1 MAKIIIQCPDC
12 GEELVASTSFFSR
25 SSRVV
30 QCKHCGKMVDV
41 KQERMESA
49 ACPSCGTNVVF
60 KKSQKTVT
68 CPDCKRKFAP
78 MEEFTKQ
85 TRVSCPQCGCG
96 IGVSKKSGAGAEA
109 ECPLCGF
116 RFNAQ
121 AELERAKLVRD
132 NILSVIKYEGDNS
145 TFVWKHPI
153 EDFYYGSKLIVHES
167 QEALFLL
174 NGKALD
180 LFGPGEHI
188 LETQRLPLL
197 NKVQSLPTGGAN
209 PFHAEV
215 YFINKAMQMDL
226 KWGTSSR
233 VRFIDPITQIP
244 LDIGASG
251 EMNLMVGDAR
261 KLIVKLVGTT
271 GGLVGNKAELSGE
284 GARAVKSLQVAFRGM
299 MNMEIR
305 SFLGSVIKEQEL
317 NILEIDAHTAELSE
331 ALRLRIAP
339 GFEEYGLE
347 LHNFYITSV
356 SLPEDDK
363 NFQSIRQ
370 QLADAYIKVRE
381 QQIAADIE
389 KAKRGVELEKKQ
401 TELDS
406 KRYDAEIRRIDAES
420 EANEIRARGHATAEV
435 MHAQG
440 YNQRDVIQAE
450 VQKAYAEGLGKI
462 GSAPASGGGSASG
475 GIAGD
480 IVGMM
485 VGMKAAE
492 AMGGIMQ
499 GMNPTGDAGTP
510 KAEPAAESGWT
521 CSCGHKGNRGKFC
534 EECGNP
540 RPESWDCPCGHKGN
554 RGKFC
559 EECGKPKPESW
570 DCPCGHKGN
579 RGKCC
584 EECGRPKP
592 ESAWTCSCGHAGN
605 HGKCC
610 EECGKPRS

>member
-305 SFLGSVIKEQEL
+305 SFLGSVIKEQKL

-492 AMGGIMQ
+492 AMG
-499 GMNPTGDAGTP
+499 
-510 KAEPAAESGWT
+510 
-521 CSCGHKGNRGKFC
+521 R
-534 EECGNP
+534 
-540 RPESWDCPCGHKGN
+540 
-554 RGKFC
+554 
-559 EECGKPKPESW
+559 
-570 DCPCGHKGN
+570 
-579 RGKCC
+579 
-584 EECGRPKP
+584 
-592 ESAWTCSCGHAGN
+592 
-605 HGKCC
+605 
-610 EECGKPRS
+610 

>member
-188 LETQRLPLL
+188 LETQRLPL
-197 NKVQSLPTGGAN
+197 
-209 PFHAEV
+209 
-215 YFINKAMQMDL
+215 D
-226 KWGTSSR
+226 
-233 VRFIDPITQIP
+233 
-244 LDIGASG
+244 
-251 EMNLMVGDAR
+251 R
-261 KLIVKLVGTT
+261 K
-271 GGLVGNKAELSGE
+271 
-284 GARAVKSLQVAFRGM
+284 
-299 MNMEIR
+299 
-305 SFLGSVIKEQEL
+305 SV
-317 NILEIDAHTAELSE
+317 
-331 ALRLRIAP
+331 
-339 GFEEYGLE
+339 
-347 LHNFYITSV
+347 V
-356 SLPEDDK
+356 
-363 NFQSIRQ
+363 
-370 QLADAYIKVRE
+370 
-381 QQIAADIE
+381 
-389 KAKRGVELEKKQ
+389 
-401 TELDS
+401 
-406 KRYDAEIRRIDAES
+406 
-420 EANEIRARGHATAEV
+420 
-435 MHAQG
+435 
-440 YNQRDVIQAE
+440 
-450 VQKAYAEGLGKI
+450 
-462 GSAPASGGGSASG
+462 
-475 GIAGD
+475 
-480 IVGMM
+480 
-485 VGMKAAE
+485 
-492 AMGGIMQ
+492 
-499 GMNPTGDAGTP
+499 
-510 KAEPAAESGWT
+510 
-521 CSCGHKGNRGKFC
+521 
-534 EECGNP
+534 
-540 RPESWDCPCGHKGN
+540 
-554 RGKFC
+554 
-559 EECGKPKPESW
+559 
-570 DCPCGHKGN
+570 
-579 RGKCC
+579 
-584 EECGRPKP
+584 
-592 ESAWTCSCGHAGN
+592 
-605 HGKCC
+605 
-610 EECGKPRS
+610 

>member
-1 MAKIIIQCPDC
+1 
-12 GEELVASTSFFSR
+12 
-25 SSRVV
+25 
-30 QCKHCGKMVDV
+30 
-41 KQERMESA
+41 
-49 ACPSCGTNVVF
+49 
-60 KKSQKTVT
+60 
-68 CPDCKRKFAP
+68 
-78 MEEFTKQ
+78 
-85 TRVSCPQCGCG
+85 
-96 IGVSKKSGAGAEA
+96 
-109 ECPLCGF
+109 
-116 RFNAQ
+116 
-121 AELERAKLVRD
+121 
-132 NILSVIKYEGDNS
+132 
-145 TFVWKHPI
+145 
-153 EDFYYGSKLIVHES
+153 
-167 QEALFLL
+167 
-174 NGKALD
+174 
-180 LFGPGEHI
+180 
-188 LETQRLPLL
+188 
-197 NKVQSLPTGGAN
+197 
-209 PFHAEV
+209 
-215 YFINKAMQMDL
+215 
-226 KWGTSSR
+226 
-233 VRFIDPITQIP
+233 
-244 LDIGASG
+244 
-251 EMNLMVGDAR
+251 MNLMVGDAR

-450 VQKAYAEGLGKI
+450 VQKEYAEGLGKI

-475 GIAGD
+475 GIASN
-480 IVGMM
+480 IVGMV
-485 VGMKAAE
+485 VGMKTAE

-499 GMNPTGDAGTP
+499 GMNPTGGAGTP